1 MNNYVTAKT
10 LSHLNNHQ
18 MENKISRTKFI
29 ASLTGA
35 TTLLILN
42 NKIMANP
49 VSQQNQQRPDPLD
62 PKIVQEFVRA
72 GHHDLEGVKAKLI
85 EIPALLNATTDWGA
99 GDFETA
105 LGGASHMGRKDIA
118 TFLISK
124 GARMDIFTAAMMGYT
139 DLVVS
144 MCTKHPELLN
154 SKGPHGIT
162 LLMHAQKG
170 GDDAKKIIEFLNAKG
185 IAK

>member
-1 MNNYVTAKT
+1 
-10 LSHLNNHQ
+10 

-29 ASLTGA
+29 ASLSGIA
-35 TTLLILN
+35 SFLIFN
-42 NKIMANP
+42 NKIMATPENA
-49 VSQQNQQRPDPLD
+49 QRPDPLD
-62 PKIVQEFVRA
+62 PKLVQEFVRF
-72 GHHDLEGVKAKLI
+72 GHFDLEMIKAKLN
-85 EIPALLNATTDWGA
+85 ETPALLNATTDWGA

-118 TFLISK
+118 GFLLSK

-170 GDDAKKIIEFLNAKG
+170 GDDSKPIIEFLNKKG
-185 IAK
+185 ITK

>member
-1 MNNYVTAKT
+1 MN
-10 LSHLNNHQ
+10 
-18 MENKISRTKFI
+18 NKISRTKFI
-29 ASLTGA
+29 TVITGSIPFLFF
-35 TTLLILN
+35 T
-42 NKIMANP
+42 NKIMAN
-49 VSQQNQQRPDPLD
+49 NKTDEFQQRPDPLD
-62 PKIVQEFVRA
+62 PKVVQEFVRL
-72 GHHDLEGVKAKLI
+72 GHFDIEGVKAKLI
-85 EIPALLNATTDWGA
+85 EMPALLNATTDWGA

-139 DLVVS
+139 DIIIS

-170 GDDAKKIIEFLNAKG
+170 GDDSKKIIEFFNSKG
-185 IAK
+185 IIK

>member
-1 MNNYVTAKT
+1 MN
-10 LSHLNNHQ
+10 
-18 MENKISRTKFI
+18 NKISRTKFI

-35 TTLLILN
+35 ASFLILN
-42 NKIMANP
+42 NKIMASP
-49 VSQQNQQRPDPLD
+49 KPEQNQQRPDPLD
-62 PKIVQEFVRA
+62 PKIVQEFVRM
-72 GHHDLEGVKAKLI
+72 GHHDLEGVKTKLT
-85 EIPALLNATTDWGA
+85 EMPALLNATTDWGA

-124 GARMDIFTAAMMGYT
+124 GARMDIFTAAMLGYT

-170 GDDAKKIIEFLNAKG
+170 GDDSKKIIEFLNTKG
-185 IAK
+185 IVK

>member
-1 MNNYVTAKT
+1 
-10 LSHLNNHQ
+10 

-29 ASLTGA
+29 ASLSGIA
-35 TTLLILN
+35 ALLIFN
-42 NKIMANP
+42 NKIMATP
-49 VSQQNQQRPDPLD
+49 IMAQRPEPLD
-62 PKIVQEFVRA
+62 PKIVQEFVRF
-72 GHHDLEGVKAKLI
+72 GHFDFESVKTKLI
-85 EIPALLNATTDWGA
+85 ETPALLNATTDWGA

-105 LGGASHMGRKDIA
+105 LGGASHMGRKDIVA
-118 TFLISK
+118 FLLSK

-144 MCTKHPELLN
+144 MCTKHSELLN

-170 GDDAKKIIEFLNAKG
+170 GDEAKPIIDFLNKNG
-185 IAK
+185 ISK

>member
-1 MNNYVTAKT
+1 
-10 LSHLNNHQ
+10 

-29 ASLTGA
+29 ASLSGIASLFIFNT
-35 TTLLILN
+35 
-42 NKIMANP
+42 KIMATP
-49 VSQQNQQRPDPLD
+49 EKVQRPEPLD
-62 PKIVQEFVRA
+62 PKLVQEFVRF
-72 GHHDLEGVKAKLI
+72 GHFDLETVKAKLV
-85 EIPALLNATTDWGA
+85 ETPALLNATTDWGA

-144 MCTKHPELLN
+144 MCTRHPELLN

-170 GDDAKKIIEFLNAKG
+170 GDDAKKVVEFLNTKG
-185 IAK
+185 ITK

>member
-1 MNNYVTAKT
+1 
-10 LSHLNNHQ
+10 

-29 ASLTGA
+29 ASLSGIA
-35 TTLLILN
+35 SFLIFN
-42 NKIMANP
+42 TKIMATP
-49 VSQQNQQRPDPLD
+49 EKVQRPEPLD
-62 PKIVQEFVRA
+62 PKLVQEFVRF
-72 GHHDLEGVKAKLI
+72 GHFDLETVKAKLV
-85 EIPALLNATTDWGA
+85 ETPALLNATTDWGA

-144 MCTKHPELLN
+144 MCTRHPELLN

-170 GDDAKKIIEFLNAKG
+170 GDDAKKVVEFLNTKG
-185 IAK
+185 ITK